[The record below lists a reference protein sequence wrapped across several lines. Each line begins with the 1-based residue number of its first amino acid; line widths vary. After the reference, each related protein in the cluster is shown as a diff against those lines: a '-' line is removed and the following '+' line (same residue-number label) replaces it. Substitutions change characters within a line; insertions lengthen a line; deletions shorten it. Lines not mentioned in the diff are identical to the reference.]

1 MKKFEEVD
9 FKGKSAIRLL
19 NNQFEGILVVLG
31 RVAFNEEGDSL
42 RMSFD
47 YDVVD
52 DNDVVYIQEELETE
66 IGDCIMDMIQAGIE
80 KNDLVYTG
88 GVDDNRENDPREFD
102 PQ

>member
-52 DNDVVYIQEELETE
+52 DNDVVYVQEELETE

-88 GVDDNRENDPREFD
+88 GVDDNRENDPGEFD